1 MRLLSVTALLF
12 TALAAHAADL
22 ADLTIR
28 YVNNEVITMGDVQ
41 LRNDMRRSDYQRKG
55 LVLPRTNAEFIAF
68 SNRSLDDLTDD
79 VLLAQKAKEMGIE
92 ANHDEI
98 TLEVLQ
104 NARRS
109 GVGLS
114 LRDQA
119 EQRRHLE
126 RQRTIDRIT
135 GYYESL
141 APMPR
146 PADLLKIYSADTTS
160 FNRPSQARLLQILIR
175 PSPPEERQ
183 QLRTAKA
190 ALLRRAQEA
199 VDPALKAIVDARLAD
214 YLAADAAGQDAALD
228 QLVNQLA
235 AQVERKDLK
244 EGDLAILQEVKTL
257 ADRQAALIS
266 ADDVRTRLETARLS
280 LAGLRGEGL
289 VQAFRELAK
298 RISQGPAAARG
309 GEIGWVEPGAYTP
322 EFDAVAFALQTGDLS
337 QPFRIGDT
345 GCLVLCAERKEA
357 LTRSFDEV
365 SGEIERS
372 LRWQQREK
380 ARKQAVVILRGKAS
394 IRDVNTL
401 DQLVR

>member
-1 MRLLSVTALLF
+1 MRFFSFIALCF
-12 TALAAHAADL
+12 MVAAAPAADL

-41 LRNDMRRSDYQRKG
+41 VRNDMRRSDYMRRGQ
-55 LVLPRTNAEFIAF
+55 VLPRTNAEFIAF
-68 SNRSLDDLTDD
+68 SKRSLDDLTDD
-79 VLLAQKAKEMGIE
+79 VLLAQKAKDMGIE

-104 NARRS
+104 NARLS

-141 APMPR
+141 SPMPR
-146 PADLLKIYSADTTS
+146 PADLLQMYRADTTS

-175 PSPPEERQ
+175 PSPADERQ
-183 QLRTAKA
+183 QLRAAKA
-190 ALLRRAQEA
+190 ALLRHAQETA
-199 VDPALKAIVDARLAD
+199 DPALKAIVDGRLSD
-214 YLAADAAGQDAALD
+214 YLAADAAGQDTALE
-228 QLVNQLA
+228 QLVTQLA
-235 AQVERKDLK
+235 GQQERKDLK
-244 EGDLAILQEVKTL
+244 EADLALVQEAQNLTKR
-257 ADRQAALIS
+257 DAALINP
-266 ADDVRTRLETARLS
+266 AEVRSRLETARLS
-280 LAGLRGEGL
+280 LAGLRGDGL
-289 VQAFRELAK
+289 IQGFRELAK
-298 RISQGPAAARG
+298 RISQGPDAVRG

-322 EFDAVAFALQTGDLS
+322 QFDAVAFALASGELS
-337 QPFRIGDT
+337 QPFTIGDT
-345 GCLVLCAERKEA
+345 GCLVLCAEHKSA
-357 LTRSFDEV
+357 QTRSFDEV

-372 LRWQQREK
+372 LRWQQRDK

-401 DQLVR
+401 DQIIR